1 MIDFTFLFFFSKLDQ
16 KQHCVFYSMC
26 LGKERW
32 MAEQV
37 AQMLNEKCKVL
48 ETLSKCQQEV
58 GVNIA

>member
-1 MIDFTFLFFFSKLDQ
+1 MDQ
-16 KQHCVFYSMC
+16 KGQFVIYSIFS
-26 LGKERW
+26 GKEYW

-58 GVNIA
+58 GINKRLIPDRMKHFWD